1 MRTIVNAAW
10 VGVALAAFAF
20 TVSAWA
26 DEPAQNRNNNA
37 ANNPA
42 NNANNNSN
50 NNAAVDQT
58 HVAIARDFRT
68 SDIIGLYV
76 KNKNHEDL
84 GKIDDLVIDMK
95 NGEVRYAAIAYGG
108 VAGIGSKLFAVPW
121 QKLTFMF
128 GEPNKANSRH
138 FMLDASKEQFENSPG
153 FDSSHWPNVADSN
166 WAASVD
172 KHYNFDRTA
181 HNNANAPAHANS
193 GTANANTDNAR
204 QQTVAYETVFR
215 ASKIKGME
223 VRNDKN
229 EHLGDIDDMVIDVS
243 KGHVKYLALSYG
255 SWFTGGNKLFAVPL
269 SSFTL
274 THDNNKTFF
283 TVHVSQGSLKNA
295 PGFDKNNW
303 PDTADPN
310 WAKGIDSYYERTAQ
324 RPATTRQ

>member
-1 MRTIVNAAW
+1 MRTFVKTAW
-10 VGVALAAFAF
+10 AGVALAGFAF
-20 TVSAWA
+20 TAMAWA
-26 DEPAQNRNNNA
+26 DEPARTT
-37 ANNPA
+37 
-42 NNANNNSN
+42 S
-50 NNAAVDQT
+50 AAVDQT

-68 SDIIGLYV
+68 ADIIGLAV
-76 KNKNHEDL
+76 KNNKHEDL

-95 NGEVRYAAIAYGG
+95 NGEVRYAAISYGG

-121 QKLTFMF
+121 QKMTFMF

-138 FMLDASKEQFENSPG
+138 FMFDVSKEQLENAPG
-153 FDSSHWPNVADSN
+153 FDSSHWPNVADSQ
-166 WAASVD
+166 WSTSVD
-172 KHYNFDRTA
+172 KHFNFERKTTA
-181 HNNANAPAHANS
+181 GATEN
-193 GTANANTDNAR
+193 
-204 QQTVAYETVFR
+204 QTVAYETVFR
-215 ASKIKGME
+215 SSKIKGME

-229 EHLGDIDDMVIDVS
+229 EHLGNIEDMVIEVG

-283 TVHVSQGSLKNA
+283 NVHVSQDSLKNA

-310 WAKGIDSYYERTAQ
+310 WAKGIDSYYERSAQ
-324 RPATTRQ
+324 RPTLRQ

>member
-1 MRTIVNAAW
+1 MRTYVKAAW
-10 VGVALAAFAF
+10 AGVALATVAF
-20 TVSAWA
+20 TASAWA
-26 DEPAQNRNNNA
+26 DEPAKNTTV
-37 ANNPA
+37 
-42 NNANNNSN
+42 
-50 NNAAVDQT
+50 AVDQV
-58 HVAIARDFRT
+58 HVTVARDFRT
-68 SDIIGLYV
+68 ADIIGLPV
-76 KNKNHEDL
+76 KNNKHEDI

-108 VAGIGSKLFAVPW
+108 VAGIGSKLFAVPF
-121 QKLTFMF
+121 QKMTFMF

-138 FMLDASKEQFENSPG
+138 FMLDVSKEQFENSPG
-153 FDSSHWPNVADSN
+153 FDSSHWPNVADPQ
-166 WAASVD
+166 WGASVD
-172 KHYNFDRTA
+172 KHYRFERTA
-181 HNNANAPAHANS
+181 
-193 GTANANTDNAR
+193 TAAANTDK

-229 EHLGDIDDMVIDVS
+229 EHLGDIDDMVIDVT

-283 TVHVSQGSLKNA
+283 TVHVSQDSLKNA
-295 PGFDKNNW
+295 PGFDKSHW

-310 WAKGIDSYYERTAQ
+310 WAKGIDTYYERTAQ

>member
-1 MRTIVNAAW
+1 MRTYSKAAW

-20 TVSAWA
+20 TAAAWA
-26 DEPAQNRNNNA
+26 DDPAKNTT
-37 ANNPA
+37 
-42 NNANNNSN
+42 
-50 NNAAVDQT
+50 AAVDQT
-58 HVAIARDFRT
+58 HVTVARDFRT
-68 SDIIGLYV
+68 ADIIGLPV
-76 KNKNHEDL
+76 KNNKHEDL

-108 VAGIGSKLFAVPW
+108 VAGIGSKLFAVPF
-121 QKLTFMF
+121 QKMTFMF

-138 FMLDASKEQFENSPG
+138 FMFDVSKEQLENSPG
-153 FDSSHWPNVADSN
+153 FDSSHWPNVADTQ
-166 WAASVD
+166 WGASVD
-172 KHYNFDRTA
+172 KHYNFNRTTT
-181 HNNANAPAHANS
+181 
-193 GTANANTDNAR
+193 TANPDK

-229 EHLGDIDDMVIDVS
+229 EHLGSIDDLVIEIG
-243 KGHVKYLALSYG
+243 KGQVKYLALSYG

-283 TVHVSQGSLKNA
+283 TVHASQDALKNA

-310 WAKGIDSYYERTAQ
+310 WAKGIDTYYERTAQ
-324 RPATTRQ
+324 RPALRQ

>member
-1 MRTIVNAAW
+1 MRTFVNAAW
-10 VGVALAAFAF
+10 AGVALAAVAF
-20 TVSAWA
+20 NASAWA
-26 DEPAQNRNNNA
+26 DEPARTT
-37 ANNPA
+37 
-42 NNANNNSN
+42 
-50 NNAAVDQT
+50 AAVDQT

-68 SDIIGLYV
+68 ADIIGLYV
-76 KNKNHEDL
+76 KNNKHEDL

-95 NGEVRYAAIAYGG
+95 TGEVRYAAVAYGG

-153 FDSSHWPNVADSN
+153 FDSSHWPNVADAN
-166 WAASVD
+166 WSASVD
-172 KHYNFDRTA
+172 KHYNFDR
-181 HNNANAPAHANS
+181 NAQNRTNTTANS
-193 GTANANTDNAR
+193 NSGNT

-229 EHLGDIDDMVIDVS
+229 EHLGDIDDMVIDVA
-243 KGHVKYLALSYG
+243 KGDVKYLALSYG

-283 TVHVSQGSLKNA
+283 TVHVSQDSLKNA

-303 PDTADPN
+303 PDTANPN
-310 WAKGIDSYYERTAQ
+310 WAKEVDTYYERTAQ
-324 RPATTRQ
+324 RPALRQ

>member
-10 VGVALAAFAF
+10 AGVALAAFAF
-20 TVSAWA
+20 STALFSTAAWA
-26 DEPAQNRNNNA
+26 DEPAKNANNSNSNANSNNA
-37 ANNPA
+37 AG
-42 NNANNNSN
+42 
-50 NNAAVDQT
+50 DQT
-58 HVAIARDFRT
+58 RVAIAHDFRT
-68 SDIIGLYV
+68 ADIVGLYV
-76 KNKNHEDL
+76 KNNKHEDL

-95 NGEVRYAAIAYGG
+95 SGDVRYAAIAYGG

-138 FMLDASKEQFENSPG
+138 FMLDVSKEQFENSPG
-153 FDSSHWPNVADSN
+153 FDSSHWPNVADPN
-166 WAASVD
+166 WGASVD
-172 KHYNFDRTA
+172 KHYNFDRNA
-181 HNNANAPAHANS
+181 HNNANS
-193 GTANANTDNAR
+193 TSTQTTANADNANR

-229 EHLGDIDDMVIDVS
+229 EHLGDIDDMVIDVT

-283 TVHVSQGSLKNA
+283 TVHVSQDSLKNA

-310 WAKGIDSYYERTAQ
+310 WAKGIDTYYERTAQ
-324 RPATTRQ
+324 RTTTTRQ

>member
-1 MRTIVNAAW
+1 MRTYMTAAW
-10 VGVALAAFAF
+10 AGVALAAISF
-20 TVSAWA
+20 TTAAWA
-26 DEPAQNRNNNA
+26 DEPLKGGVA
-37 ANNPA
+37 AG
-42 NNANNNSN
+42 
-50 NNAAVDQT
+50 DQT

-68 SDIIGLYV
+68 ADVIGLYV
-76 KNKNHEDL
+76 KNNKHEDL

-95 NGEVRYAAIAYGG
+95 TGEVRYAAIAYGG

-138 FMLDASKEQFENSPG
+138 FMLDVSKEQFENSPG
-153 FDSSHWPNVADSN
+153 FDSSHWPNVADPQWS
-166 WAASVD
+166 ASVD
-172 KHYNFDRTA
+172 KHYNFNRTTT
-181 HNNANAPAHANS
+181 
-193 GTANANTDNAR
+193 TAANTDNR

-243 KGHVKYLALSYG
+243 KGNVKYLALSYG

-274 THDNNKTFF
+274 THDNNKTYF
-283 TVHVSQGSLKNA
+283 TVHVSQDSLKNA
-295 PGFDKNNW
+295 PGFEKSRW

-310 WAKGIDSYYERTAQ
+310 WAKGIDSYYERSAQ
-324 RPATTRQ
+324 RPALRQ

>member
-1 MRTIVNAAW
+1 MRTLNASWA
-10 VGVALAAFAF
+10 GVALAAFAF
-20 TVSAWA
+20 TTLAWA
-26 DEPAQNRNNNA
+26 DEPVR
-37 ANNPA
+37 
-42 NNANNNSN
+42 NNNSN
-50 NNAAVDQT
+50 TNANSNSNAAVDQT
-58 HVAIARDFRT
+58 HIAIARDFRT

-76 KNKNHEDL
+76 KNNKHEDL

-95 NGEVRYAAIAYGG
+95 TGDVRYAAIAYGG

-121 QKLTFMF
+121 QKMTFMF

-138 FMLDASKEQFENSPG
+138 FMLDATKEQFENSPG
-153 FDSSHWPNVADSN
+153 FDSSHWPNVADAN
-166 WAASVD
+166 WSASVD
-172 KHYNFDRTA
+172 KHFNVDRTA
-181 HNNANAPAHANS
+181 STNA
-193 GTANANTDNAR
+193 TAKVDNGNT

-229 EHLGDIDDMVIDVS
+229 EHLGDIDDMVIEVS

-274 THDNNKTFF
+274 THDNNKTYF
-283 TVHVSQGSLKNA
+283 TVHVSQDSLKNA

>member
-1 MRTIVNAAW
+1 MCTIVRTAW
-10 VGVALAAFAF
+10 AGVTLAAFAF
-20 TVSAWA
+20 TGAAWA
-26 DEPAQNRNNNA
+26 DEPVN
-37 ANNPA
+37 
-42 NNANNNSN
+42 N

-68 SDIIGLYV
+68 ADIIGLAV
-76 KNKNHEDL
+76 KNNKHDDI

-95 NGEVRYAAIAYGG
+95 TGDVRYAAISYGG

-121 QKLTFMF
+121 QKMTFMF

-138 FMLDASKEQFENSPG
+138 FMFDVNKEQLENAPG
-153 FDSSHWPNVADSN
+153 FDSSHWPNVSDQQ
-166 WAASVD
+166 WTASVD
-172 KHYNFDRTA
+172 KHYNLDRSANTA
-181 HNNANAPAHANS
+181 ANNT
-193 GTANANTDNAR
+193 TANADNNR

-215 ASKIKGME
+215 ASKIKSME
-223 VRNDKN
+223 VRNDAN
-229 EHLGDIDDMVIDVS
+229 EHLGSIDDLVIEVG

-274 THDNNKTFF
+274 KHDNNKTFF
-283 TVHVSQGSLKNA
+283 IVHVSQDSLKNA
-295 PGFDKNNW
+295 PGFDKSNW

-324 RPATTRQ
+324 RSTLRQ

>member
-1 MRTIVNAAW
+1 MRTYRNAAW
-10 VGVALAAFAF
+10 AGVALAAVAF
-20 TVSAWA
+20 TTGLFNTAAWA
-26 DEPAQNRNNNA
+26 DDPAKNTT
-37 ANNPA
+37 
-42 NNANNNSN
+42 
-50 NNAAVDQT
+50 AAVDQT
-58 HVAIARDFRT
+58 HVSVARDFRT
-68 SDIIGLYV
+68 ADIVGLYV
-76 KNKNHEDL
+76 KNNKHEDI

-95 NGEVRYAAIAYGG
+95 NGEVRYAAVAYGG

-121 QKLTFMF
+121 QKMTFML

-138 FMLDASKEQFENSPG
+138 FMLDVSKEQFENSPG
-153 FDSSHWPNVADSN
+153 FDSSHWPNVADPN
-166 WAASVD
+166 WGASVD
-172 KHYNFDRTA
+172 KHYNFER
-181 HNNANAPAHANS
+181 NAT
-193 GTANANTDNAR
+193 TANTENR

-229 EHLGDIDDMVIDVS
+229 EHLGDINDMVIDVA

-283 TVHVSQGSLKNA
+283 TVHVSQDSLKNA

-310 WAKGIDSYYERTAQ
+310 WAKGIDTYYERSAQ
-324 RPATTRQ
+324 RTTTTRQ

>member
-1 MRTIVNAAW
+1 MRTFVTAAW
-10 VGVALAAFAF
+10 AGAALAAVAF
-20 TVSAWA
+20 NTAAWA
-26 DEPAQNRNNNA
+26 DEPAKNRDNTNTA
-37 ANNPA
+37 AA
-42 NNANNNSN
+42 G
-50 NNAAVDQT
+50 DQT
-58 HVAIARDFRT
+58 HVSVARDFRT
-68 SDIIGLYV
+68 ADIIGLYV
-76 KNKNHEDL
+76 KNNKHEDL

-95 NGEVRYAAIAYGG
+95 TGDVRYAAIAYGG
-108 VAGIGSKLFAVPW
+108 VGGIGSKLFAVPW

-138 FMLDASKEQFENSPG
+138 FMLDVSKEQFENSPG
-153 FDSSHWPNVADSN
+153 FDSSHWPNVADPN

-172 KHYNFDRTA
+172 KHYNFNRTE
-181 HNNANAPAHANS
+181 HNNANA
-193 GTANANTDNAR
+193 TANANSGNT

-215 ASKIKGME
+215 ASKIRGMD

-269 SSFTL
+269 TSFTL

-283 TVHVSQGSLKNA
+283 TVHVSQDSLKNA

-310 WAKGIDSYYERTAQ
+310 WAKGIDTYYERSAQ
-324 RPATTRQ
+324 RTSTTRQ

>member
-1 MRTIVNAAW
+1 VRLAHRLLVFLGETIMRTFVKTAWAGIV
-10 VGVALAAFAF
+10 LAGFAF
-20 TVSAWA
+20 IVPAWA
-26 DEPAQNRNNNA
+26 DEPARTT
-37 ANNPA
+37 
-42 NNANNNSN
+42 
-50 NNAAVDQT
+50 NAAVDQT

-68 SDIIGLYV
+68 ADIIGLAV
-76 KNKNHEDL
+76 KNNKHEDL

-95 NGEVRYAAIAYGG
+95 NGEVRYAAISYGG

-138 FMLDASKEQFENSPG
+138 FMFDVSKEQLENAPG
-153 FDSSHWPNVADSN
+153 FDSSHWPNVADSQ
-166 WAASVD
+166 WSTSVD
-172 KHYNFDRTA
+172 KHFNFERKTTA
-181 HNNANAPAHANS
+181 P
-193 GTANANTDNAR
+193 TTDN
-204 QQTVAYETVFR
+204 QTVAYETVFR

-229 EHLGDIDDMVIDVS
+229 EHLGNIEDMVIEVG

-283 TVHVSQGSLKNA
+283 NVHVSQDSLKNA

-310 WAKGIDSYYERTAQ
+310 WAKGIDTYYERSAQ
-324 RPATTRQ
+324 RPTLRQ

>member
-1 MRTIVNAAW
+1 MRTYVRTAW
-10 VGVALAAFAF
+10 ASVALAAVAF
-20 TVSAWA
+20 TTTAWA
-26 DEPAQNRNNNA
+26 DDPAKTTTAA
-37 ANNPA
+37 ANQ
-42 NNANNNSN
+42 
-50 NNAAVDQT
+50 NAAVDQT
-58 HVAIARDFRT
+58 HVSVARDFRT
-68 SDIIGLYV
+68 ADIIGLYV
-76 KNKNHEDL
+76 KNNKHEDL

-95 NGEVRYAAIAYGG
+95 TGDVRYAAVAYGG

-128 GEPNKANSRH
+128 GEPNKASSRH

-153 FDSSHWPNVADSN
+153 FDSSHWPNVADPN

-172 KHYNFDRTA
+172 KHYNFDRAA
-181 HNNANAPAHANS
+181 HNNANAAANTNS
-193 GTANANTDNAR
+193 NTANANSGNK

-283 TVHVSQGSLKNA
+283 TVHVSQDSLKNA

-310 WAKGIDSYYERTAQ
+310 WAKGIDTYYERTAQ
-324 RPATTRQ
+324 RTTTTTRQ